1 MNKTDF
7 LLNLQNGRRQWHQV
21 WRGIDLFGTS
31 SPRKPG
37 EMSLRDILFHVAW
50 YEREMVNMMKLRSF
64 TGSSW
69 WDLPVD
75 ERNALIKQEGQTISL
90 LQAWR
95 VEEQAFTDLLAQV
108 QALTDEELE
117 NPALFKEMPA
127 DAKPWKIIAGNTY
140 VHYRDHTAD
149 LKRAIATLTR

>member
-1 MNKTDF
+1 MTKTEF

-37 EMSLRDILFHVAW
+37 EMSLRDTLFHVAW
-50 YEREMVNMMKLRSF
+50 YEREMVNMCKLR
-64 TGSSW
+64 TLAGSAW

-75 ERNALIKQEGQTISL
+75 ERNALIKTEGQTISL

-95 VEEQAFTDLLAQV
+95 VEEQAFTDLLAQL
-108 QALTDEELE
+108 QTLTDEELE
-117 NPALFKEMPA
+117 DPHCFKDMPV
-127 DAKPWKIIAGNTY
+127 DWKPWLVIASNTY
-140 VHYRDHTAD
+140 EHYLEHFSS
-149 LKRAIATLTR
+149 IY